1 MSKLTLFDFVL
12 ARDEFSGPI
21 PRVFWDVASS
31 IPSSGHYAVLFEAP
45 GGLMPLLQNQ
55 DHLSKS
61 VAVAVYRLPEA
72 GLDMASIRAPFALL
86 LEQLEFAVKTV
97 NTDSDGVTPL
107 TALHRSVSPPPMF
120 DPVTRGYWATVRFQA
135 QLLRR

>member
-1 MSKLTLFDFVL
+1 MSRITLFDFVL
-12 ARDEFSGPI
+12 ARPEFSGPT
-21 PRVFWDVASS
+21 PRVFWDMASS
-31 IPSSGHYAVLFEAP
+31 IPPSGHYAVLFEVP
-45 GGLMPLLQNQ
+45 GGLQPLLQNQ
-55 DHLSKS
+55 DNLSKS
-61 VAVAVYRLPEA
+61 VSVAVYRLPEPS
-72 GLDMASIRAPFALL
+72 LDLASIRAPFALL

-97 NTDSDGVTPL
+97 NTDSDGRTPL